1 MRAWIETIV
10 SKLGGNKTFV
20 ALRVRAWIET
30 LRTPRRSCRRFVAL
44 RVRAWIETGVLKYFI
59 ECSSR
64 RPPREGV
71 D

>member
-1 MRAWIETIV
+1 MKPIDVEQLKQV
-10 SKLGGNKTFV
+10 VEV

-30 LRTPRRSCRRFVAL
+30 IYNGFNYT
-44 RVRAWIETGVLKYFI
+44 TKQG
-59 ECSSR
+59 